1 MKVVRKLGMVF
12 WNTHYMMTEYLVNLG
27 RDELKDDLLASE
39 LVVDG
44 LEGLEL
50 VVDVSSILRVED
62 DLVELG
68 TADLVSDT
76 LASDFSWVDKV
87 FEHGVV
93 NSGEGS
99 GSRSLLGLSRTTT
112 WLWKDASLSEEDNVT
127 VRELLFKLTGESLLD
142 AVDGLEERN
151 WDEDDNGLLTTRNF
165 DLTGT
170 LELDWTE
177 VSLQVS
183 RRLLEVQEGLGNLKL
198 ELRWLVVEDLIGGR
212 HVVVYRC
219 VADVEFSNLPILTW

>member
-1 MKVVRKLGMVF
+1 
-12 WNTHYMMTEYLVNLG
+12 MMTEYLVNLG

-76 LASDFSWVDKV
+76 LASDFSWVDKI
-87 FEHGVV
+87 FEHSVV

-99 GSRSLLGLSRTTT
+99 GSRSLLGLSGTTT
-112 WLWKDASLSEEDNVT
+112 CFGRMRRSARK
-127 VRELLFKLTGESLLD
+127 
-142 AVDGLEERN
+142 
-151 WDEDDNGLLTTRNF
+151 TT
-165 DLTGT
+165 
-170 LELDWTE
+170 
-177 VSLQVS
+177 
-183 RRLLEVQEGLGNLKL
+183 
-198 ELRWLVVEDLIGGR
+198 
-212 HVVVYRC
+212 
-219 VADVEFSNLPILTW
+219 

>member
-1 MKVVRKLGMVF
+1 
-12 WNTHYMMTEYLVNLG
+12 
-27 RDELKDDLLASE
+27 
-39 LVVDG
+39 
-44 LEGLEL
+44 
-50 VVDVSSILRVED
+50 
-62 DLVELG
+62 
-68 TADLVSDT
+68 
-76 LASDFSWVDKV
+76 
-87 FEHGVV
+87 
-93 NSGEGS
+93 
-99 GSRSLLGLSRTTT
+99 
-112 WLWKDASLSEEDNVT
+112 VT

-142 AVDGLEERN
+142 AVDGLEERD

-165 DLTGT
+165 DLTGA